1 MTFLYALIKI
11 HSTRQ
16 NFPETRYK
24 GMYKKVFVR
33 VKDAI
38 EELESMPKKLR
49 KTFVVRRFR
58 FIGKG
63 LPKQV
68 YHGIL
73 YTSQTIDGKKE
84 ISEYSLKLYDS
95 KINLRYNDSVC
106 TEVPDGVH
114 MIRAT
119 PGMNKPGPT
128 SATIPTYS

>member
-63 LPKQV
+63 LPKQG
-68 YHGIL
+68 YL
-73 YTSQTIDGKKE
+73 LTQKKQ
-84 ISEYSLKLYDS
+84 KL
-95 KINLRYNDSVC
+95 LA
-106 TEVPDGVH
+106 VH
-114 MIRAT
+114 PCLGTRCKTKNM
-119 PGMNKPGPT
+119 
-128 SATIPTYS
+128 